1 MDLLNLKLVDAVI
14 SNDEFEQ
21 IENSLNLTNLIDKI
35 KFEDEL
41 HIHQDSK
48 PVIANEIALK
58 IEQLIN
64 NNC

>member
-1 MDLLNLKLVDAVI
+1 MLLFQMMNL
-14 SNDEFEQ
+14 N
-21 IENSLNLTNLIDKI
+21 DKI

-48 PVIANEIALK
+48 PVIANEITLK